1 MRPTIWSLAAIAIL
15 SATGFGYWFFE
26 HYEQPDVTVSH
37 IRLPGFQTFPT
48 PRTFD
53 GPGTVFRIAED
64 RTKFPVT
71 TLIVRVQ
78 QVGKEQFANS
88 TQTGQ
93 WTLGALLKFWGAQEI
108 LTDPQILGKAGS
120 SFQLTIQIGEG
131 SRERTDDSEVAA
143 ALKAASID
151 YRDRSH
157 YYVIRETIAVSEF
170 TYRFARKADL
180 TADIAAAVKKA
191 AQARGNLKSDNSQ
204 EAEFFQ
210 KFAAPYRI
218 FFTAEEIEA
227 PTGLVGTEPK
237 RRLVT
242 EPLEWV
248 AERR

>member
-1 MRPTIWSLAAIAIL
+1 MRPTVWSLAAIVILAAI
-15 SATGFGYWFFE
+15 GIGYWLFQVF
-26 HYEQPDVTVSH
+26 EQPDVTVSR
-37 IRLPGFQTFPT
+37 ILLSGFQTFPT

-108 LTDPQILGKAGS
+108 LSDPEVSGKAGS

-151 YRDRSH
+151 YRDGSH
-157 YYVIRETIAVSEF
+157 YFHVFR
-170 TYRFARKADL
+170 
-180 TADIAAAVKKA
+180 
-191 AQARGNLKSDNSQ
+191 
-204 EAEFFQ
+204 
-210 KFAAPYRI
+210 
-218 FFTAEEIEA
+218 
-227 PTGLVGTEPK
+227 
-237 RRLVT
+237 
-242 EPLEWV
+242 
-248 AERR
+248 